1 MNSSMR
7 HVAVGIR
14 GPGVVVWLTATLLVL
29 AALAWGLPAR
39 AAQTLAVTSTV
50 DDTNPAN
57 YACPATITKPCTL
70 RLAIETANG
79 ETGDTISVPAGTYT
93 LTTDTELYIGTAMN
107 IVGADPRTTIID
119 GDNGGNR
126 IFSIGAGFTP
136 IDVGISNLT
145 LQNAFHNGSYG
156 GAMFN
161 GSTGTVTLDNDAIVS
176 NQAQSAGA
184 SWGGGIYSG
193 DANGATH
200 LKITRSLIAGNTV
213 MQGTDTSNPSLGGG
227 IYIGRPIDV
236 LSITNST
243 MTANSATGG
252 GAIFNFGTATLVND
266 TIAGNFGG
274 LDPTGAPGGGGL
286 TDELPTSYT
295 LTNTIVSGN
304 THGDCRKWL
313 DNGTFNSA
321 GHNIDGDGTCFLTD
335 PTDKPSTDPH
345 LAALALNSPG
355 QTKTM
360 AIGATSA
367 AYNAAGA
374 AACPATDQRGVS
386 RPQGSACDIGAY
398 ELVVLAASPTPAAS
412 PSPSPTPAASPS
424 PSPIPALPKAGSA
437 GSPGAGS
444 QVGLLLGVT
453 ALLLAPLA
461 VALAR
466 RRHPDDNPVA

>member
-14 GPGVVVWLTATLLVL
+14 GPRVVVWMTATLLVL
-29 AALAWGLPAR
+29 AALAWGQPAR
-39 AAQTLAVTSTV
+39 AAQTLAVTSTADV
-50 DDTNPAN
+50 ADLTPGNTTCDTAAGAPSFGA
-57 YACPATITKPCTL
+57 CTL
-70 RLAIETANG
+70 RAAIETANN

-93 LTTDTELYIGTAMN
+93 LTTHTELFIGTAMN

-119 GDNGGNR
+119 GDSANSGNSR
-126 IFSIGAGFTP
+126 IFNISSDTNP

-145 LQNAFHNGSYG
+145 LQNAFHTDGDG
-156 GAMFN
+156 GALWN

-176 NQAQSAGA
+176 NQVQRAGA
-184 SWGGGIYSG
+184 SSGGGIYNG

-200 LKITRSLIAGNTV
+200 LKINRSLIAGNTA
-213 MQGTDTSNPSLGGG
+213 MEGTDSTTPSEGGG
-227 IYIGRPIDV
+227 IHNGFGDV

-243 MTANSATGG
+243 MTANSARGG
-252 GAIFNFGTATLVND
+252 GAIFNAGTATLVND
-266 TIAGNFGG
+266 TIAGNIGG
-274 LDPTGAPGGGGL
+274 VDANTNPLGGGL
-286 TDELPTSYT
+286 ADELPNSYT

-304 THGDCRKWL
+304 TNGDCRKWSG
-313 DNGTFNSA
+313 GTFTSA

-355 QTKTM
+355 QTQTM
-360 AIGATSA
+360 AIDSASA

-374 AACPATDQRGVS
+374 AACPAADQRGVS

-398 ELVVLAASPTPAAS
+398 ELVVLAASP
-412 PSPSPTPAASPS
+412 SPT
-424 PSPIPALPKAGSA
+424 PALPKAGSA

-444 QVGLLLGVT
+444 QVGLLLGIA

-466 RRHPDDNPVA
+466 RRHPDDNQLA

>member
-14 GPGVVVWLTATLLVL
+14 GPGVVVCLTATLLVL

-50 DDTNPAN
+50 DDLNLAN
-57 YACPATITKPCTL
+57 YACPATTLPCTL
-70 RLAIETANG
+70 RKAIHTANN
-79 ETGDTISVPAGTYT
+79 ETVPGDTISVPAGTYT
-93 LTTDTELYIGTAMN
+93 LTTHHELHISTAMN

-126 IFSIGAGFTP
+126 IFSIFPPDNANH

-145 LQNAFHNGSYG
+145 LQNAFSKNGSSEG

-176 NQAQSAGA
+176 NRVQVVGPSF
-184 SWGGGIYSG
+184 GGGIYSG
-193 DANGATH
+193 DATGGNTH
-200 LKITRSLIAGNTV
+200 LKITRSLIADNTA
-213 MQGTDTSNPSLGGG
+213 MQGTGTETSPGPSEGGG
-227 IYIGRPIDV
+227 IYNGFGNGFGDV

-243 MTANSATGG
+243 MTANSARGG
-252 GAIFNFGTATLVND
+252 GAIFNAGTATLVND

-274 LDPTGAPGGGGL
+274 VDANKNPLGGGL
-286 TDELPTSYT
+286 ADEGPGSYT

-304 THGDCRKWL
+304 THGDCHKWS
-313 DNGTFNSA
+313 GGIFTSG
-321 GHNIDGDGTCFLTD
+321 GHNIDGDGTCSLTD

-345 LAALALNSPG
+345 LATLALNAPG

-398 ELVVLAASPTPAAS
+398 ELVVLAASPST
-412 PSPSPTPAASPS
+412 
-424 PSPIPALPKAGSA
+424 PALPKAGSA

-444 QVGLLLGVT
+444 QVGLLLGVA

>member
-14 GPGVVVWLTATLLVL
+14 GPRVVVWLTATLLVL

-39 AAQTLAVTSTV
+39 AAQTLAVTST
-50 DDTNPAN
+50 DDQTNLAN
-57 YACPATITKPCTL
+57 YACPATTLHPCTL

-79 ETGDTISVPAGTYT
+79 ETGDTISVPAGFYA
-93 LTTDTELYIGTAMN
+93 LFNNTELHIGTAMN

-126 IFSIGAGFTP
+126 IFSIGAGRSP

-145 LQNAFHNGSYG
+145 LQNAVHNGSYG

-176 NQAQSAGA
+176 NQAQWTGAGA

-193 DANGATH
+193 DADGATH
-200 LKITRSLIAGNTV
+200 LKITRSLIAGNTAH
-213 MQGTDTSNPSLGGG
+213 QGTDSTDPSKGGG
-227 IYIGRPIDV
+227 IYIGPIDV

-243 MTANSATGG
+243 MTANTADGG
-252 GAIFNFGTATLVND
+252 GAIFNAGTATLVND
-266 TIAGNFGG
+266 TIAGNIGG
-274 LDPTGAPGGGGL
+274 VDANTNPLGGGL
-286 TDELPTSYT
+286 ADEQPNSYT

-304 THGDCRKWL
+304 THGDCRKWSG
-313 DNGTFNSA
+313 GTFNSA

-360 AIGATSA
+360 AIDSASA
-367 AYNAAGA
+367 AYNAAAA

-398 ELVVLAASPTPAAS
+398 ELVVLAASS
-412 PSPSPTPAASPS
+412 SPSPTPA
-424 PSPIPALPKAGSA
+424 LPKAGFA

-444 QVGLLLGVT
+444 QVGLLLGIV